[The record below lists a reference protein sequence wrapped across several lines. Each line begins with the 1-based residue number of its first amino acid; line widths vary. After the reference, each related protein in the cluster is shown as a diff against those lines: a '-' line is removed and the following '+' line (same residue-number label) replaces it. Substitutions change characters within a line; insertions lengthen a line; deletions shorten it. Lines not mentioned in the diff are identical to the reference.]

1 MNASTS
7 CRIWRQTGDL
17 LQAAL
22 HAGIDPLAIALGG
35 LGAEQGL
42 DRNTEHACECG
53 QVGGSV
59 GGWPAGS
66 SGAIAGGHHALGDD
80 DLLGEYGL
88 VRAGPLA
95 KSGQAFTEAAL
106 WKCCRTWYALGMVE
120 KFLR

>member
-1 MNASTS
+1 MRVSIRLLLRLAVSVLSRASTETPS
-7 CRIWRQTGDL
+7 TL
-17 LQAAL
+17 AS
-22 HAGIDPLAIALGG
+22 AGRWVG
-35 LGAEQGL
+35 
-42 DRNTEHACECG
+42 RW
-53 QVGGSV
+53 VGGRRE
-59 GGWPAGS
+59 G